1 MIINQKNE
9 YQGQE
14 LTFLVVWINVVHGK
28 RISRYL
34 AVVVCRRDDMFQR
47 YGVNPSG
54 GLHKPYHIFQV
65 KAIVTD
71 KLLGKLIHGH
81 IAVLVLI
88 LDELGNVLSH
98 HKILVVSCLCLVLTH
113 TLGKGGVLLVESSE
127 QGFVFGAYALIGVS
141 YHFCGNER
149 LTVGKSLVML
159 GDLSLDVVERK
170 IHLLG
175 FLALAY
181 GSVAL
186 GIPDSL
192 GNALLA
198 TELWI
203 VPLIVTRPMIGTFP
217 LELHGKTKT
226 YAERRRLNRHR

>member
-1 MIINQKNE
+1 MATIIGKLYSVCQT
-9 YQGQE
+9 
-14 LTFLVVWINVVHGK
+14 LTEVSL
-28 RISRYL
+28 YL

-47 YGVNPSG
+47 YGVNPNR
-54 GLHKPYHIFQV
+54 GLRKPYHIFQV

-81 IAVLVLI
+81 IAALVLI

-98 HKILVVSCLCLVLTH
+98 HFS
-113 TLGKGGVLLVESSE
+113 
-127 QGFVFGAYALIGVS
+127 
-141 YHFCGNER
+141 GNER

-198 TELWI
+198 TELCDSSVDCHTSHDRDNSVSLLASI
-203 VPLIVTRPMIGTFP
+203 YIEDC
-217 LELHGKTKT
+217 LESASHNSYFFVRCKIKL
-226 YAERRRLNRHR
+226 